1 MKYANLDQ
9 LSPLWVPRFSNCQHF
24 LSFSIPYF
32 SFSSACCH
40 HVACSMLGRVI
51 GSPFLTGTATN
62 CSNRYEVSPVLA
74 TKHDFAGRML
84 SSGRKAGVTI
94 YRVYLRQEMPCM
106 QWHKFIFENKIY
118 RNKLYKNY
126 NVAAYTMKLRISE
139 NILNLKISIEI
150 PQHRPQIAKDTFWWQ
165 PSAHLFCYGKNAILW
180 HAFQPQGLR
189 HKIDPIML
197 KMHSKKAYQ
206 IMDLIP
212 IPNTYQLVNLK
223 QCLYQVHTIL

>member
-1 MKYANLDQ
+1 MLPAVCWEGWLAPPS
-9 LSPLWVPRFSNCQHF
+9 LLVLPPTVAIAMRFRQYLQQNMTLRAGC
-24 LSFSIPYF
+24 
-32 SFSSACCH
+32 SAR
-40 HVACSMLGRVI
+40 AAKR
-51 GSPFLTGTATN
+51 
-62 CSNRYEVSPVLA
+62 
-74 TKHDFAGRML
+74 
-84 SSGRKAGVTI
+84 AGVTI

-126 NVAAYTMKLRISE
+126 NVAAYTMKLRIFE

-189 HKIDPIML
+189 HKIGPIML